1 MMEFNPYQR
10 QGQMDHL
17 QSYFYTDS
25 IFEHK
30 PLLKDV
36 LLSVGVFTNRNAV
49 FENQI
54 IK

>member
-1 MMEFNPYQR
+1 MEFNPYQR

-30 PLLKDV
+30 H
-36 LLSVGVFTNRNAV
+36 F
-49 FENQI
+49 
-54 IK
+54 